1 MAYPPNFS
9 AFVDEEASD
18 AVKRF
23 CREPCELKRGEIA
36 ADIDQRLTIGDL
48 LCLARHRKTEMTADM
63 HLLDS
68 QLSSQCSSDKKG
80 CKAVIKLAR
89 QRLSALQVFK
99 KNYKK
104 MTRKAGLMAQLRW
117 ITQRPWDY
125 PLTPEAKSTKT
136 CCPAIQGAIAAEA
149 QAEAA
154 EAQRPK
160 EQEEQ
165 PLGAAQATQDPTH
178 APPMPAPSA
187 SSFADQANAVLDEYY
202 NTYLR
207 K

>member
-68 QLSSQCSSDKKG
+68 QLIHQCSSGKKG

-89 QRLSALQVFK
+89 QRLSALQFFK

-125 PLTPEAKSTKT
+125 HLMPGAKSTKI
-136 CCPAIQGAIAAEA
+136 CCPVIMEAIAAEA
-149 QAEAA
+149 KAEA
-154 EAQRPK
+154 
-160 EQEEQ
+160 
-165 PLGAAQATQDPTH
+165 PLPCA
-178 APPMPAPSA
+178 
-187 SSFADQANAVLDEYY
+187 
-202 NTYLR
+202 LR
-207 K
+207 LGV